1 MIVTRDWLIENY
13 NKYRTLIFEDKLPTI
28 QGGPRQL
35 VKFDL
40 KVNNSRKCFG
50 LFSLRFGY
58 LSEPTQFVFGAT
70 HFTIKVSKYYN
81 REEKDLIDTLVHEM
95 IHCYIA
101 YNHII
106 DNGKHG
112 REFKRMMEDIN
123 KRYGLNITVRA
134 KVNARPSNPKHEEH
148 LILTLETSND
158 QHFICN
164 LNKNYAR
171 EIVDRA
177 RRYSGTS
184 KIGLFKSND
193 VKFEDWSKVRTL
205 RGRKLPKAA
214 FTQIYN
220 ELRNEGDMLIEEKRK
235 GIYMIPIKQESLIT
249 ART

>member
-28 QGGPRQL
+28 QGGPQQW
-35 VKFDL
+35 VIFDL
-40 KVNNSRKCFG
+40 KINNSKKNLGCFVRQRNG
-50 LFSLRFGY
+50 FFGDMR
-58 LSEPTQFVFGAT
+58 
-70 HFTIKVSKYYN
+70 FTIKVSKYYD
-81 REEKDLIDTLVHEM
+81 RSEKDFIDTLVHEM

-101 YNHII
+101 YNDII
-106 DNGKHG
+106 DNANHG
-112 REFKRMMEDIN
+112 NEFKRMMRLIN
-123 KRYGLNITVRA
+123 LRYSLNINVKT
-134 KVNARPSNPKHEEH
+134 KVIEKPSNPKHEEH

-171 EIVDRA
+171 EIVDHA

-184 KIGLFKSND
+184 KLALFKSKD
-193 VKFEDWSKVRTL
+193 VKFESWCKVRTL

-220 ELRNEGDMLIEEKRK
+220 ELRDEGDMLIEEKRE
-235 GIYMIPIKQESLIT
+235 GWYMIPIKQDSLVSV
-249 ART
+249 RS